1 VKSDDGVGVEPEGVG
16 SLRGHG
22 GGGGSAA
29 AEDEAVSGCHLSY
42 QGGAHSALALQGE

>member
-1 VKSDDGVGVEPEGVG
+1 MVSASSPKAWGALGAT
-16 SLRGHG
+16 G